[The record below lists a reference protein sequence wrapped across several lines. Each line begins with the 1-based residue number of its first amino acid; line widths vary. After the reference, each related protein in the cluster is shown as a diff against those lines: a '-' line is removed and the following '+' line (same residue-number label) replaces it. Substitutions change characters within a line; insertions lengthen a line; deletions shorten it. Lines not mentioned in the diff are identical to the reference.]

1 MIVPRIGSKMI
12 RIAGLDCVIGR
23 RRIFLGAR
31 QNVFT
36 RRAISPG

>member
-1 MIVPRIGSKMI
+1 VGV
-12 RIAGLDCVIGR
+12 GLDRVIGR
-23 RRIFLGAR
+23 RTIFLGAR